1 MKKKL
6 ANDRSIEVEIPEGRI
21 LVYYIYG
28 KIGEKPIG
36 SAVISVYS
44 NHTVVLHI
52 YVEKPYR
59 RQGYARDLIEEMKER
74 HNYIITGWQ
83 GSESCGR
90 DLFLAC
96 GFEVKKAMFKNRHS
110 TLEWKRGK

>member
-1 MKKKL
+1 MRKKL
-6 ANDRSIEVEIPEGRI
+6 NNNRSVEATIPDGHI
-21 LVYYIYG
+21 VVLSIYG
-28 KIGEKPIG
+28 VIGDKPVG
-36 SAVISVYS
+36 SAVLCIHS
-44 NHTVVLHI
+44 NYTEVLHI

-74 HNYIITGWQ
+74 HNYIITGWA

-96 GFEVKKAMFKNRHS
+96 GFEVKRSMFKNRHS